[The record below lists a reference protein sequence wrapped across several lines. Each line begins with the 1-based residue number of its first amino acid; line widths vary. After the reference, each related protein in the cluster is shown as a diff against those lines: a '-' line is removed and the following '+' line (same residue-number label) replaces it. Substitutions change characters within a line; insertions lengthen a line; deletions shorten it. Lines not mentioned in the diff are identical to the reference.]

1 MNPKIFF
8 CGDVHGNFEHLIQAV
23 REHQPAALILLGD
36 VQAPRPLEIELARI
50 LDETELWFVHGN
62 HDTDREQDYDNLFDS
77 SLASRNFHGKVIE
90 VAGVRIAGLGGI
102 FRSQIWR
109 PPAPPWHESAAA
121 FLENSDPSTLWR
133 GGLPLKHR
141 SSIFPEDYRQLLNVS
156 ADVLVTHEAPSAH
169 YFGYGEIDALGKKI
183 GVSKS
188 FHGHQHD
195 RLDYSR
201 DWDRLGFQAYGV
213 GFCGITDLEG
223 NVIRAGD
230 FDNVR
235 SPADYE
241 YEKAAGWVQPD

>member
-1 MNPKIFF
+1 MNKIFF

-23 REHQPAALILLGD
+23 REHWPAALILVGD
-36 VQAPRPLEIELARI
+36 VQAQRPLELELAPI

-62 HDTDREQDYDNLFDS
+62 HDSEQDYDNLFGS

-109 PPAPPWHESAAA
+109 PPSPPSHESAAA
-121 FLENSDPSTLWR
+121 FLEKSDPSTQWR

-141 SSIFPEDYRQLLNVS
+141 SAILPEDYRQLLNVS

-169 YFGYGEIDALGKKI
+169 YFGYGEIDELGRKI

-201 DWDRLGFQAYGV
+201 HWDRLGFQAYGV
-213 GFCGITDLEG
+213 GF
-223 NVIRAGD
+223 
-230 FDNVR
+230 
-235 SPADYE
+235 
-241 YEKAAGWVQPD
+241 